1 VGRGATIVFWALI
14 LMVSTVRV
22 AIINRPFIANSESLA
37 CGWASSSVRNYVRFG
52 PAASR
57 FAGVLNSGETAPESW
72 IIYSHHPPLTLLLG
86 AIPILLAGE
95 SEWTSRF
102 VPAVFSVATTALLF
116 FIARRRFGLRV
127 AAVAG
132 LIYAFC
138 PMTLA
143 LGDMTEYLNAPL
155 VFCGVATI
163 GAYGRWLETKR
174 RSWAYAAIL
183 FFVLGTLSDWPIFYL
198 VPLLAAHAV
207 LTHAAR
213 VPRVLIIALAA
224 SLLFAALAGWM
235 LWSGGDV
242 SLAAQFAL
250 RASTDGIDLRD
261 WIARVVVYHQGML
274 HTWPVLVLSGIWLA
288 HLARQ
293 RLMGRLPDLSAQTI
307 PLLLVAWGAIHVV
320 VGAQGTYW
328 HAWWSMILTPA
339 FALRLPRYRGGDRRL
354 AAPDPARRIA
364 WPLATA
370 SPSSRCR
377 SSAQTAYRFTLDEW
391 GSRRLH
397 PQNIGT
403 AIRPSASTE
412 GIAHHCGDRS
422 PGALVL
428 RGSAAPPAITSVSA
442 LQPRSSWTV
451 CCVLPVHATVG
462 PPPTWFVMPVS
473 DQATTERR
481 RWTPTIHAAQ

>member
-1 VGRGATIVFWALI
+1 
-14 LMVSTVRV
+14 M
-22 AIINRPFIANSESLA
+22 
-37 CGWASSSVRNYVRFG
+37 
-52 PAASR
+52 
-57 FAGVLNSGETAPESW
+57 
-72 IIYSHHPPLTLLLG
+72 
-86 AIPILLAGE
+86 
-95 SEWTSRF
+95 
-102 VPAVFSVATTALLF
+102 FSVATTALLF

-155 VFCGVATI
+155 IFCGVATI

-183 FFVLGTLSDWPIFYL
+183 FFVLGALSDWPIFYL
-198 VPLLAAHAV
+198 VPILAAHAV

-213 VPRVLIIALAA
+213 VPRVLIIALATA
-224 SLLFAALAGWM
+224 LLFAALAGWM

-242 SLAAQFAL
+242 SVAAQFAL
-250 RASTDGIDLRD
+250 RASRDGIDLRD

-307 PLLLVAWGAIHVV
+307 PLLLIAWGAIHVV

-339 FALRLPRYRGGDRRL
+339 FALMAALGVEVVIGVLPHRIRT
-354 AAPDPARRIA
+354 RRIA
-364 WPLATA
+364 WPLATLA
-370 SPSSRCR
+370 VIAFVG

-391 GSRRLH
+391 GFRGDYTLKG
-397 PQNIGT
+397 IGS
-403 AIRPSASTE
+403 AIREASAPTE
-412 GIAHHCGDRS
+412 GVLTTVDTDHPALWFYADRQ
-422 PGALVL
+422 L
-428 RGSAAPPAITSVSA
+428 RPAITSVAA
-442 LQPRSSWTV
+442 LQRSLEPGPYV
-451 CCVLPVHATVG
+451 VFYRYIATVRTAADMVCDAG
-462 PPPTWFVMPVS
+462 VGSSAATRADSNAGRQVS
-473 DQATTERR
+473 TPRDERRGCLSLATLIDGAATAAATTNYTE
-481 RWTPTIHAAQ
+481 TSV